1 MEGLAKHIARLL
13 CAHCGVADDI
23 LDTPGAG
30 AAGGIA
36 FGLMAAASAKV
47 LSGFDLTSD
56 WLKLADR
63 IHSADVVLT
72 GEGRF
77 DESSAQGKGPGAIL
91 ELARAAGRT
100 AHVFAG
106 SIAEKIPRS
115 PTLHSITPLQWKLE
129 DALRA
134 TPQLLRAGIQRQFSK

>member
-1 MEGLAKHIARLL
+1 
-13 CAHCGVADDI
+13 
-23 LDTPGAG
+23 
-30 AAGGIA
+30 
-36 FGLMAAASAKV
+36 MAAASAKL

-56 WLKLADR
+56 WLNLADR
-63 IHSADVVLT
+63 IHSADVILT

-91 ELARAAGRT
+91 NLARSAGRT

-106 SIAEKIPRS
+106 SVADTIPPS
-115 PTLHSITPLQWKLE
+115 DTLHAITPPGQNLE

-134 TPQLLRAGIQRQFSK
+134 TPDLLRAAVQRQFGP